1 MEEALIPKS
10 NQVSTPIPMNEM
22 RTYKQKENAICKLI
36 SDSGTPLGTGFFCQT
51 KIKNKTIK
59 FLLTCNHVLGKS
71 KIQIGS
77 IIQLKDKDSTKN
89 IKITNNRF
97 VCSNEELDYTCIEI
111 FDNENFDNY
120 FEIDPNINCD
130 NPFEQYIDDSFA
142 IMQSPGDE
150 DVSVA
155 KGKIEEIKNNKN
167 IIHSVSTNDG
177 SSGSPIILSTENLN
191 VIGTHQTNFNDN
203 NKGVNFKIVLE
214 DLEKQYLKFLQN
226 NSNIEAIGIYKYL
239 GKIIDKYS
247 MEQFQKNNEKW

>member
-1 MEEALIPKS
+1 MEDYHILEC
-10 NQVSTPIPMNEM
+10 NQVSTSIPMNDMKTHE
-22 RTYKQKENAICKLI
+22 QKENRICKLI

-77 IIQLKDKDSTKN
+77 IIQLKDKDTTKN
-89 IKITNNRF
+89 IKITKNRF
-97 VCSNEELDYTCIEI
+97 VCTNEELDYTCIQI
-111 FDNENFDNY
+111 FDNENFGNY
-120 FEIDPNINCD
+120 FKIDPNINCD
-130 NPFEQYIDDSFA
+130 NLFEQYIDDSFA

-167 IIHSVSTNDG
+167 IIHFVSTNNG
-177 SSGSPIILSTENLN
+177 SSGSPIILSTGNLN

-203 NKGVNFKIVLE
+203 SKGVYFKIVLE
-214 DLEKQYLKFLQN
+214 DLEKQYLKFLPN
-226 NSNIEAIGIYKYL
+226 NSNIEAIATYEYL
-239 GKIIDKYS
+239 GKILDKYTWA
-247 MEQFQKNNEKW
+247 QYKRNNEKW